1 MTSVLRA
8 ANLGKRYPRAADRW
22 ALRGVDLAVDA
33 GEVVAV
39 IGRNGAGKS
48 TLLKVVAGVTGATEG
63 GLERPER
70 VAPLIEV
77 GAGFHPDLSGRD
89 NVAVN
94 ARLLG
99 MSAREVH
106 RCFDDIV
113 DFAELGHV
121 IDAPVKEYSSGMYM
135 RLGFAVAVHTD
146 PQLLLVDEVLA
157 VGDLPFQAKC
167 LDRIREMRER
177 GTGVLLVSHNLA
189 AVLGVADRAL
199 LLDRGRPV
207 AAGEP
212 GTVVGAYHA
221 LLAADGAQLEVR
233 SDEAAPTGE
242 LDLVG
247 LTITGPG
254 GIAPSLWRPGD
265 RVRVSMDVEATAD
278 VPQSVVGFRLSR
290 EGAGVVAGWMAND
303 GPFCPAMSAGERR
316 RVVIDFGLNVAEGG
330 YHLDLAFA
338 RRDWRSLLCARDR
351 VHRFGVAPRAG
362 ATGLADLDPS
372 LTVDG
377 TGTGTGTGTG
387 SVEVTVDVIEGVR

>member
-8 ANLGKRYPRAADRW
+8 SNLGKRYPRAADRW

-63 GLERPER
+63 TLERPER
-70 VAPLIEV
+70 IAPLIEV

-99 MSAREVH
+99 MSAREVK
-106 RCFDDIV
+106 RRFDDIV

-121 IDAPVKEYSSGMYM
+121 IDVPVKEYSSGMYM

-167 LDRIREMRER
+167 LDRIRQMREQ

-199 LLDRGRPV
+199 LLDQGLP
-207 AAGEP
+207 AAEGEP

-221 LLAADGAQLEVR
+221 LLATDGTPLDVR
-233 SDEAAPTGE
+233 SDENAPTGDLE
-242 LDLVG
+242 LTS
-247 LTITGPG
+247 LTITGADGVEPT
-254 GIAPSLWRPGD
+254 LWRPGD
-265 RVRVSMDVEATAD
+265 RVRVSMDLEAKAD
-278 VPQSVVGFRLSR
+278 VPESVVGFRMSR
-290 EGAGVVAGWMAND
+290 EGAGVVSGWMAQD
-303 GPFCPAMSAGERR
+303 GPYCPAMRAGERR
-316 RVVIDFGLNVAEGG
+316 RVVLEFALHVAEGG

-338 RRDWRSLLCARDR
+338 RRDWRALLCARDR
-351 VHRFGVAPRAG
+351 VYRFGVAPRAG

-372 LTVDG
+372 LTVD
-377 TGTGTGTGTG
+377 
-387 SVEVTVDVIEGVR
+387 VTEGVR

>member
-1 MTSVLRA
+1 MTGAVLRA
-8 ANLGKRYPRAADRW
+8 TNLGKHYPRAGERW

-48 TLLKVVAGVTGATEG
+48 TLLKVVAGVTGASEG
-63 GLERPER
+63 TLQRPER
-70 VAPLIEV
+70 IAPLIEV

-99 MSAREVH
+99 MSSREVKK
-106 RCFDDIV
+106 RFDDIV
-113 DFAELGHV
+113 AFAELAHV

-167 LDRIREMRER
+167 LDRIRVMREQ

-199 LLDRGRPV
+199 LLEQGRPT
-207 AAGEP
+207 AEGDP
-212 GTVVGAYHA
+212 GIVVGAYHA
-221 LLAADGAQLEVR
+221 LLAADGAQTEMR
-233 SDEAAPTGE
+233 SDEMAPTGE
-242 LDLVG
+242 VE
-247 LTITGPG
+247 LTALTVTGGDGTEP
-254 GIAPSLWRPGD
+254 ALWRPGD
-265 RVRVSMDVEATAD
+265 RVRVTMDVTANAD
-278 VPQSVVGFRLSR
+278 VPESIVGFRMSR

-303 GPFCPAMSAGERR
+303 GPFCPAMRAGERR
-316 RVVIDFGLNVAEGG
+316 RIILEFALHVAEGG

-338 RRDWRSLLCARDR
+338 RRDWRALLCARDR
-351 VHRFGVAPRAG
+351 VHRFGVAPRPG
-362 ATGLADLDPS
+362 ATGLADVDPS
-372 LTVDG
+372 I
-377 TGTGTGTGTG
+377 
-387 SVEVTVDVIEGVR
+387 TVDVTEGVR

>member
-1 MTSVLRA
+1 MTVARSMPGDTVLRA
-8 ANLGKRYPRAADRW
+8 ANLGKRYPRGAGRW

-48 TLLKVVAGVTGATEG
+48 TLLKVVAGVTGASEG
-63 GLERPER
+63 QLERPER
-70 VAPLIEV
+70 IAPLIEV
-77 GAGFHPDLSGRD
+77 GAGFHPDLSGRE

-99 MSAREVH
+99 MSAREVK
-106 RCFDDIV
+106 RRFDGIV
-113 DFAELGHV
+113 EFAELGHV
-121 IDAPVKEYSSGMYM
+121 IDDPVKEYSSGMYM

-199 LLDRGRPV
+199 LLDQGLPA

-212 GTVVGAYHA
+212 GMVVGAYHA
-221 LLAADGAQLEVR
+221 LLAADGAQTEVR
-233 SDEAAPTGE
+233 SDETAPTGE
-242 LDLVG
+242 LE
-247 LTITGPG
+247 LTSLTVTTPDGSEPTLWQPG
-254 GIAPSLWRPGD
+254 A
-265 RVRVSMDVEATAD
+265 RVRITMDVEAKAD
-278 VPQSVVGFRLSR
+278 VQESIVGFRMSR
-290 EGAGVVAGWMAND
+290 EGAGVVAGWMAGD
-303 GPFCPAMSAGERR
+303 GPYCPALRAGERH
-316 RVVIDFGLNVAEGG
+316 RVVLDLALNVVEGG
-330 YHLDLAFA
+330 YHLDIAFA

-351 VHRFGVAPRAG
+351 VYRFGVAPRPG

-372 LTVDG
+372 LTVD
-377 TGTGTGTGTG
+377 
-387 SVEVTVDVIEGVR
+387 VTEAVR